1 MKKLAITL
9 MIILGVGISFDTS
22 AQFNQ
27 FKELKNL
34 ADQRLI
40 AQNLVNQN
48 LFLFKSY
55 F

>member
-34 ADQRLI
+34 
-40 AQNLVNQN
+40 VGGEEKEE
-48 LFLFKSY
+48 KSDLNKI
-55 F
+55 